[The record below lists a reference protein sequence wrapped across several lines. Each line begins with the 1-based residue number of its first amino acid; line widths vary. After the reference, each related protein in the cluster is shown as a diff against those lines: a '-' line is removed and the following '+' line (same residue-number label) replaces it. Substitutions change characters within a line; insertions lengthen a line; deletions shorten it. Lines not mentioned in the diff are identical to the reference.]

1 MLIAPAV
8 GPTLWFY
15 WGIDTEDS
23 TMQSEVIKFLTIGA
37 PSSLDPSY
45 NLHHL
50 PNGGIVAHNTI
61 GKVACSN
68 TVL

>member
-1 MLIAPAV
+1 
-8 GPTLWFY
+8 
-15 WGIDTEDS
+15 
-23 TMQSEVIKFLTIGA
+23 MQSEVIKFLTVGP

-50 PNGGIVAHNTI
+50 PNGGIVTHNTI
-61 GKVACSN
+61 GKVVFSN